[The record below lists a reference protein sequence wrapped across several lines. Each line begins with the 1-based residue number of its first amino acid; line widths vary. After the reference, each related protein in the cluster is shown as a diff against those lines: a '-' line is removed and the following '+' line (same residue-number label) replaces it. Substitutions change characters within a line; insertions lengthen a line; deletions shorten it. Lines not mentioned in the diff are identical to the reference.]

1 MFATLLLP
9 ALLAVQPQAGTT
21 LAPDAEARW
30 VPFELT
36 EGNQIRFAVQVNGR
50 PARAILDS
58 GVTDSFVTTHFADQ
72 VGLKA
77 RSREQ
82 ATAIGGSVEIGW
94 ARGGTVTFGALTRRG
109 GRIGISGADGL
120 FSFGADMFVGAD
132 ILSCC
137 ALDIDYDARRF
148 RLLPSGRMPFTGT
161 TVPLSRASTG
171 LFRSEVTVA
180 GRRIRPVVVDT
191 GDGSSLT
198 IGEADWAA
206 IGSAGAPITS
216 TLGWGMGGTSIAETA
231 VVPRVMLGGL
241 TVPEAEIRLERPG
254 GFLTVS
260 SSAGRIGSGLLLRFR
275 VLLDPGAG
283 RMVLQPG
290 KLIDAPVIRSTSG
303 LLMHQDPT
311 QLRVIHVMR
320 NSPAAKAGW
329 RDGETICEVNGVAVA
344 DMTRLGSAI
353 NWGAGAPGT
362 TVRLGLCDGGRRTL
376 TLRRFY

>member
-1 MFATLLLP
+1 MFASLLLP
-9 ALLAVQPQAGTT
+9 ALIAAQPQASTN

-30 VPFELT
+30 VPFELS
-36 EGNQIRFAVQVNGR
+36 EGNQLRFAIQVNGR
-50 PARAILDS
+50 PATAILDS
-58 GVTDSFVTTHFADQ
+58 GVTDSFVTAQFADRI
-72 VGLKA
+72 GLKA

-94 ARGGTVTFGALTRRG
+94 ARGGTIAFGALTRTG
-109 GRIGISGADGL
+109 SRIGISGAEGL
-120 FSFGADMFVGAD
+120 FPFGADMFVGAD
-132 ILSCC
+132 VLSCC

-161 TVPLSRASTG
+161 TVPLTRASTG
-171 LFRSEVTVA
+171 LFRSEVSIA
-180 GRRIRPVVVDT
+180 GRRIAPVVVDT

-198 IGEADWAA
+198 ISRASWTATGYK
-206 IGSAGAPITS
+206 GAQFTS
-216 TLGWGMGGTSIAETA
+216 TLGWGMGGVSIADTA
-231 VVPRVMLGGL
+231 VVSPVTFGALSVRESDVRI
-241 TVPEAEIRLERPG
+241 EDPG

-260 SSAGRIGSGLLLRFR
+260 SSAGRIGSGLLMRFR

-290 KLIDAPVIRSTSG
+290 KHVDAPVIRSTSG
-303 LLMHQDPT
+303 LLMHQEAT

-320 NSPAAKAGW
+320 NSPAAQAGW
-329 RDGETICEVNGVAVA
+329 RDGEAICEVDGVAVA

-353 NWGAGAPGT
+353 NWGAGTPGT
-362 TVRLGLCDGGRRTL
+362 TVRLTLCGGARRSL